1 MLPKSLLSIKG
12 RRCNQTPL
20 VHQDMT
26 KKTTI
31 DETRVKCKKG
41 LSFLF
46 TVLPLINISKIWHGQ
61 ASIMKNK
68 WLRGITLIYKPSFI

>member
-1 MLPKSLLSIKG
+1 
-12 RRCNQTPL
+12 
-20 VHQDMT
+20 MT

-46 TVLPLINISKIWHGQ
+46 TVLPQ
-61 ASIMKNK
+61 NK